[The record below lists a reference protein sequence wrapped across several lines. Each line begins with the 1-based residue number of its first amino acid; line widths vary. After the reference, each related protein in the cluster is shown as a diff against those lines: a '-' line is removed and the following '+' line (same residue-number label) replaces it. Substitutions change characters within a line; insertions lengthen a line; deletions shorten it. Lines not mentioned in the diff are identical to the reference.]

1 DDGFR
6 AAYLARLGTASQ
18 PGYEIGIE
26 QTLDQLADHLE
37 THLDMPA
44 LLALGGVSASS
55 LSKYP

>member
-1 DDGFR
+1 MK
-6 AAYLARLGTASQ
+6 LSQ
-18 PGYEIGIE
+18 PGSEIGIE